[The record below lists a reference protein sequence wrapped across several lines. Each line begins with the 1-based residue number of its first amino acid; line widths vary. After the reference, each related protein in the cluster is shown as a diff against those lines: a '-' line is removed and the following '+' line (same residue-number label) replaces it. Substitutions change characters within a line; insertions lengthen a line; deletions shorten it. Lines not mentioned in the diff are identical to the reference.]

1 MIPHVV
7 IRLASLVLLA
17 LSVDVILFLV
27 LNNIVSDD
35 ERIAII
41 GLANV
46 VILYG
51 MMKGRPLRD

>member
-17 LSVDVILFLV
+17 FLV